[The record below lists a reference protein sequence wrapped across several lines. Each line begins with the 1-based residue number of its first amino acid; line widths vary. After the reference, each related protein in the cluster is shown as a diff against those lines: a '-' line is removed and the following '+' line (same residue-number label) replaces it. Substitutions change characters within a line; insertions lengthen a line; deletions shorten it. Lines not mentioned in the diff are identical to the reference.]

1 MNCSMAVR
9 SCPPYSL
16 GQPMPSHPSLPI
28 WRMASLDLGPP
39 ISPVAISSSISGV
52 TIFAKYSRSSCWS
65 ASCSGVRASS
75 MSDLRLLFGEDAH
88 RIELG
93 ATAVGV
99 AHGRAHTVDLV
110 LAGLLA
116 DLHGG
121 LRVAQHARGP
131 DGIRAEHAARRV
143 DGHVAVDGGGAG
155 VGHLPALALGREAQV
170 LHPHGLVPAEGN
182 VDLGHVD
189 LAARVLDARLAVDVG
204 GAVLAGSGVHLVAAG
219 EHG

>member
-16 GQPMPSHPSLPI
+16 GQPMPSQPSLPI

-52 TIFAKYSRSSCWS
+52 TILAKYSRSSCWS
-65 ASCSGVRASS
+65 ACCSGVRASS
-75 MSDLRLLFGEDAH
+75 IRLGLLFRKDAH

-93 ATAVGV
+93 AAAVGM
-99 AHGRAHTVDLV
+99 AHGRADTVDLV

-116 DLHGG
+116 DLHGR
-121 LRVAQHARGP
+121 LCVAQHARGT
-131 DGIRAEHAARRV
+131 DGVGGEHAARGV

-155 VGHLPALALGREAQV
+155 VGHLPALALGREAEV